1 MFGEKQASNLH
12 STSKKNQRMYIEDE
26 NGEMVEL
33 DFMNLPG
40 METTKNFKESISGG
54 SRLFYDS

>member
-1 MFGEKQASNLH
+1 
-12 STSKKNQRMYIEDE
+12 MYIEDE

-40 METTKNFKESISGG
+40 METTKNFKESMSGG
-54 SRLFYDS
+54 SRFYDS